1 MKIKICGLMRPCDVQ
16 LSEALGVDVLGFVV
30 EYPRD
35 VPWNLTREQARELI
49 VAAKRPTCIVTGG
62 TPESVIALAE
72 ELQPAMVQL
81 HYKETV
87 VQTAE
92 IAGTLKSMAGRNAP
106 FGIKTIR
113 AVYDDTDIDELCTT
127 DIAAILVDSRT
138 SENAANNSLAVDMDL
153 YNRIKAKSTK
163 PLIIAGG
170 ITPDNVGD
178 IIARTGADWIDV
190 MSGVERLPGIK
201 DKMKIEALVKRARE

>member
-1 MKIKICGLMRPCDVQ
+1 MRQCDVQ
-16 LSEALGVDVLGFVV
+16 FCEDLGIDVLGFVV

-35 VPWNLTREQARELI
+35 VPWNLTQEQAKELI
-49 VAAKRPTCIVTGG
+49 SAAKRPTCIVTGG
-62 TPESVIALAE
+62 APESVVALAE
-72 ELQPAMVQL
+72 ELNPAMVQL

-92 IAGTLKSMAGRNAP
+92 IAATLKSFAGRNAP
-106 FGIKTIR
+106 FGIKTIK
-113 AVYDDTDIDELCTT
+113 AVHNDADIEELCKT

-138 SENAANNSLAVDMDL
+138 SGNAAKNSLAIDIDL

-163 PLIIAGG
+163 PLMIAGG

-178 IIARTGADWIDV
+178 IIARTGADVIDV
-190 MSGVERLPGIK
+190 MSGVEHSPGIK
-201 DKMKIEALVKRARE
+201 DKMKIETLIKRTRE